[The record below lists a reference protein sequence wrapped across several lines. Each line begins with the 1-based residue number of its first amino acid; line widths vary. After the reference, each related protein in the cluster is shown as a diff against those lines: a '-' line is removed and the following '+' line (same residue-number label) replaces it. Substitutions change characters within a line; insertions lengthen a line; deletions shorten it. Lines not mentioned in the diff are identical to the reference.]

1 MLEYESVT
9 YLVFPSLIILSLTS
23 QEYDIQVHKN
33 DVVILGSD
41 GIWDNLF
48 EKQIVEIVTSVQ
60 KAGGGPEVRYIY
72 SITLA

>member
-9 YLVFPSLIILSLTS
+9 YLVFPSLIILSLTF

-48 EKQIVEIVTSVQ
+48 EKQIIEIVDSVQ
-60 KAGGGPEVRYIY
+60 KAGGGPEVRYI
-72 SITLA
+72 SQSH